1 LGQTVR
7 VKSAAQS
14 VKPGILIAKSF
25 LMDEERLPQRI
36 LEHLGNAVLLFDQS
50 LRLRYL
56 NPAGEM
62 LLQIS
67 ARQSLGLAAAE
78 LFGPQGG
85 KLAEELAQTLASG
98 TPRVERHL
106 LLKLPTR
113 LMPVHCAMTP
123 LLQNEQAEAVVMEI
137 EDVERYQQLSRDE
150 RWLTQQHLVH
160 QLLRGLA
167 HEIKNPL
174 GGLRGAAQL
183 LAAELQDPALTEYTD
198 VIIAEADRLRALI
211 DRLLVPDQLP
221 QMAEIN
227 IHQVLERVRQI
238 LAAEYPNL
246 IIRRD
251 YDPSLPPIVG
261 DLNQLIQAFL
271 NIARNA
277 AQALKGEGEITLR
290 TRIQRRVTIRQH
302 HYLQVIK
309 VEVIDPGPGIPPELI
324 DQIFYPMIS
333 GRPDGTG
340 LGLSIAQ
347 ALITRHGGMIECQ
360 SEPGR
365 TCFSIYLPLEVPNG
379 A

>member
-1 LGQTVR
+1 MN
-7 VKSAAQS
+7 A
-14 VKPGILIAKSF
+14 
-25 LMDEERLPQRI
+25 ERLPQRI

-67 ARQSLGLAAAE
+67 ARQSLGLSAKE
-78 LFGPQGG
+78 LFRPQGG
-85 KLAEELAQTLASG
+85 KIASELAQTLATG
-98 TPRVERHL
+98 TPRVERNL
-106 LLKLPTR
+106 LLKLPGR

-123 LLQNEQAEAVVMEI
+123 LFQNEQADAVVMEI

-150 RWLTQQHLVH
+150 HWLTQQHLVH

-183 LAAELQDPALTEYTD
+183 LAAELEDPQLTEYTD
-198 VIIAEADRLRALI
+198 VIIAEADRLSALI
-211 DRLLVPDQLP
+211 DRLLVPDQP
-221 QMAEIN
+221 PRMAELN

-238 LAAEYPNL
+238 LAAEYPKL
-246 IIRRD
+246 TIRRD
-251 YDPSLPPIVG
+251 YDPSLPPIRG

-290 TRIQRRVTIRQH
+290 TRIQRRVTIRQR
-302 HYLQVIK
+302 HYLQVVK

-324 DQIFYPMIS
+324 DQIFYPMIT

-347 ALITRHGGMIECQ
+347 ALITRHSGMIECQ

-365 TCFSIYLPLEVPNG
+365 TSFSIYLPLEVPND